1 MRKSH
6 RQTRRGACPAHPDD
20 GFEPP
25 LLFYHPFAYAAQR
38 SLDFGCAMRESL
50 VPERSAA

>member
-1 MRKSH
+1 MSKSH
-6 RQTRRGACPAHPDD
+6 PKASWSGRPVHQNE

-25 LLFYHPFAYAAQR
+25 LLFYHPFAYAAHR
-38 SLDFGCAMRESL
+38 SLGFGCATHESI